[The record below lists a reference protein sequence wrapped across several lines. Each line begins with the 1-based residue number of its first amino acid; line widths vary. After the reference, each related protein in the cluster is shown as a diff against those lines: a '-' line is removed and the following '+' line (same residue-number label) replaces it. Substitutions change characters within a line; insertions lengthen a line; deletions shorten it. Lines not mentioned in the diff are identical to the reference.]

1 MLESNSV
8 AKLSTPIAALCLLA
22 VAGLA
27 CKTLSSLPGAKM
39 NMFEG
44 TNAQDGAAKIKAKV
58 GGDPVKVSHME
69 VHEDRLE
76 IVAQDPNKPK
86 NFDKYTYEKGIVKG
100 PEPVE
105 ALVLGN
111 QEFTA
116 DKSRLFDLSEVNL
129 GAVPATCQKAAERAQ
144 IESGKCETIT
154 VDWESASNTRTKAEN
169 EKRKADE
176 AAELQRQMKTGKMED
191 PMARLRRQMGDLA
204 VTWRIW
210 IRGPRATKYF
220 WADPKGNLSD
230 HE

>member
-1 MLESNSV
+1 MLKPTSDGSLRT
-8 AKLSTPIAALCLLA
+8 ALCALCLLA
-22 VAGLA
+22 FVVMA
-27 CKTLSSLPGAKM
+27 CKLSSLTGAKT

-44 TNAQDGAAKIKAKV
+44 SNAADGAAKVKTKLGV
-58 GGDPVKVSHME
+58 GNVKVSRME
-69 VHEDRLE
+69 IHEDKLE
-76 IVAQDPNKPK
+76 IVVQDPNKPK
-86 NFDKYTYEKGIVKG
+86 NFDKYTYAGGVVKG

-116 DKSRLFDLSEVNL
+116 DKSRLFDIGEINL
-129 GAVPATCQKAAERAQ
+129 AAVPDTCKKAAERAE
-144 IESGKCETIT
+144 IEQGKCEIIS

-169 EKRKADE
+169 EKRKADAE
-176 AAELQRQMKTGKMED
+176 AAREQAFKTGKFPD
-191 PMARLRRQMGDLA
+191 PMDMVRGQIGDLA

-230 HE
+230 HQ

>member
-1 MLESNSV
+1 
-8 AKLSTPIAALCLLA
+8 
-22 VAGLA
+22 
-27 CKTLSSLPGAKM
+27 
-39 NMFEG
+39 
-44 TNAQDGAAKIKAKV
+44 
-58 GGDPVKVSHME
+58 ME
-69 VHEDRLE
+69 IHEDKLE
-76 IVAQDPNKPK
+76 IVVQDPNKPK
-86 NFDKYTYEKGIVKG
+86 NFDKYTYERGAVKG

-116 DKSRLFDLSEVNL
+116 DKSRLFDLGEVNL
-129 GAVPATCQKAAERAQ
+129 SAVPDTCQKAADRAQ
-144 IESGKCETIT
+144 IEQGKCDIIS

-176 AAELQRQMKTGKMED
+176 AAERDQAFKTGKFPD
-191 PMARLRRQMGDLA
+191 PIAQMKNHLGDLA